1 MMSFKFLACLFSL
14 GLLAACSET
23 DECKKLNDLR
33 GQHDRLLTE
42 TRSKAALHDRLKSRA
57 EVAEVKANKTLE
69 ALGLD
74 LDESKI
80 TDRLTVRV
88 AAIPT
93 ATISVG
99 YTPLAPTEGG
109 MPTRERLWEVSFEA
123 KNVEEAFERLAKV
136 VEVPPLVRVAS
147 FIKDKGK
154 RRWRAQ
160 LLIQPVERIPVQPK
174 PVLVPTLD
182 DPGTIPPQLGFC
194 GAGKIRRAIGE
205 IRDQLTELRPK
216 AERTTVLLPMVATFD
231 GLGRR
236 AEMAEKIETESR
248 RLMQIMAVRAETAK
262 VEIKAVGFET
272 PLVVLE
278 VWGKQPELAR
288 LEKQLAPMASR
299 LKKLDPAPPG
309 VIRLGL
315 PNPVAEK
322 NKPPQPRAAGA
333 MPEAPPSP

>member
-1 MMSFKFLACLFSL
+1 MISTKFLACLFSL

-23 DECKKLNDLR
+23 EECKKLNDLR

-42 TRSKAALHDRLKSRA
+42 TRSKAALLDRLKSRA
-57 EVAEVKANKTLE
+57 EAAEVKANKTLE

-99 YTPLAPTEGG
+99 YTPLAPSESGH
-109 MPTRERLWEVSFEA
+109 PTRERMWEVSFDA
-123 KNVEEAFERLAKV
+123 KNVEQAFDLLAKV

-147 FIKDKGK
+147 FIKDRGK

-160 LLIQPVERIPVQPK
+160 LLVQPVERIPVEPK

-182 DPGTIPPQLGFC
+182 DPGTIPSQLGFC

-205 IRDQLTELRPK
+205 IRAQLSELRPK
-216 AERTTVLLPMVATFD
+216 AERTTVLLPTVATFD

-236 AEMAEKIETESR
+236 AEMAEKTETESR
-248 RLMQIMAVRAETAK
+248 RLMQIMAVRADAAK

-322 NKPPQPRAAGA
+322 NKPPQPRAGGA
-333 MPEAPPSP
+333 MPEAPHGP